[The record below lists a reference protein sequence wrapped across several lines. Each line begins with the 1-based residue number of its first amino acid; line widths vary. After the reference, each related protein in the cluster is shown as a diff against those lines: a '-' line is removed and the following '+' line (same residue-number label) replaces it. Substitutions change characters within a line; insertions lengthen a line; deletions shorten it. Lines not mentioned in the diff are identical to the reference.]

1 MIATKLTTLKKSALV
16 LGAAVV
22 AMTGVFA
29 APAQAKKPHISIY
42 LGGAGVGLGYGYYGG
57 YGYGYGPSC
66 YWLKKKAIH
75 TGSSY
80 WWHKYKQCKYS

>member
-1 MIATKLTTLKKSALV
+1 MIASKLTSLKKSTLV
-16 LGAAVV
+16 LGAALV

-29 APAQAKKPHISIY
+29 APAQAKKPHVHIY
-42 LGGAGVGLGYGYYGG
+42 LGIPAGVGVGYGYG

-75 TGSSY
+75 TGSAY
-80 WWHKYKQCKYS
+80 WWHKYKQCKYG

>member
-1 MIATKLTTLKKSALV
+1 MIPSKLTSLRKSALV

-22 AMTGVFA
+22 TMTGVFA
-29 APAQAKKPHISIY
+29 APAHAKKPHVHII
-42 LGGAGVGLGYGYYGG
+42 LGIPGGVGVG
-57 YGYGYGPSC
+57 YGYGYGYGYGSSC

-75 TGSSY
+75 TGSAY

>member
-1 MIATKLTTLKKSALV
+1 MIASKLTSLKKSTLV
-16 LGAAVV
+16 LGAAIV

-29 APAQAKKPHISIY
+29 APAQAKKPHINIY
-42 LGGAGVGLGYGYYGG
+42 LGMTGVGVGYGV
-57 YGYGYGPSC
+57 GYGYGPSC
-66 YWLKKKAIH
+66 HWLKKKAIN